1 MNIKI
6 RFSLVLFM
14 IMTGILFGQN
24 FKYGVTGNFHKGSIV
39 NVHDI
44 SKGVYGGSLGGFAQ
58 WALIENDVFNSAY
71 LYLQPEIEF
80 NTQGEVAKANN
91 EIQRYQNNYVSMA
104 VYFRYFFHQGNMKR
118 DMFLFAGPRIEYLV
132 SNSKST
138 SLAYEAGYYKYNL
151 DDKINKFGYGVSFGV
166 GVAIT
171 RQWEAFMRYD
181 RGFSKIYPNN
191 PRNTYNRLLGVGI
204 NYYITN
210 NW

>member
-1 MNIKI
+1 MRIKI
-6 RFSLVLFM
+6 KLPLVIFLFL
-14 IMTGILFGQN
+14 TCTFFAQT

-39 NVHDI
+39 NVHDF
-44 SKGVYGGSLGGFAQ
+44 SKGRYGGSIGGFAQ
-58 WALIENDVFNSAY
+58 WSLIENDVFNSAY
-71 LYLQPEIEF
+71 LYIQPELEF
-80 NTQGEVAKANN
+80 NTQGEISKAEN
-91 EIQRYQNNYVSMA
+91 EVQKYTNDYISMA

-118 DMFLFAGPRIEYLV
+118 DLFLFAGPRIEYLV
-132 SNSKST
+132 YQHKET
-138 SLAYEAGYYKYNL
+138 TPKYEAGYYKYNL
-151 DDKINKFGYGVSFGV
+151 DGRMNKFGYGVSFGI

-181 RGFSKIYPNN
+181 RGFSKIYPDN